1 MRNNLEAVWTPPGAE
16 DYRSYLIPNHQ
27 MPPLQVERLETKLL
41 VGGARI
47 GLKVPVA
54 GDFTLA
60 LKYKQRLGA
69 VISYEECDN
78 DDLEVLQLQGAK
90 QKGVRVTA
98 GMRWVDHFADQSLKF
113 IQDPGTTYTRLVIPT
128 AMEMRGIGNMTDEA
142 MVRYREFVHSSGMKY
157 SKDERLFVR
166 DFPHKQR
173 EI

>member
-1 MRNNLEAVWTPPGAE
+1 MKNNLEALWTPPRAE
-16 DYRSYLIPNHQ
+16 EYRQYIISNRD
-27 MPPLQVERLETKLL
+27 MPPLQVEQLETQLL

-47 GLKVPVA
+47 GLKAPVA

-60 LKYKQRLGA
+60 LVYKQHLGA

-90 QKGVRVTA
+90 QKGIRVSA
-98 GMRWVDHFADQSLKF
+98 GMRWVDHFADQSIKF

-128 AMEMRGIGNMTDEA
+128 VINMRGIGNMTDEA
-142 MVRYREFVHSSGMKY
+142 MTRYREFVHSSDMKY
-157 SKDERLFVR
+157 SKEERLFVR
-166 DFPHKQR
+166 DFPNKRR